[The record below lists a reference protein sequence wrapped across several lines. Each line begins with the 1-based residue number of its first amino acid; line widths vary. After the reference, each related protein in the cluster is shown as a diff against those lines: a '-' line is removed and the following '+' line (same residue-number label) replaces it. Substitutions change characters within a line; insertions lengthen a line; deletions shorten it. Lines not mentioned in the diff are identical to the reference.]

1 MAHLTEEQVARIHTE
16 EKGDVLV
23 NVEVRLMRE
32 KAQCAGD
39 MCAGPCGRWH
49 A

>member
-23 NVEVRLMRE
+23 NVEVRLHESVVCVRE
-32 KAQCAGD
+32 YMWRRIDADEGA
-39 MCAGPCGRWH
+39 
-49 A
+49 